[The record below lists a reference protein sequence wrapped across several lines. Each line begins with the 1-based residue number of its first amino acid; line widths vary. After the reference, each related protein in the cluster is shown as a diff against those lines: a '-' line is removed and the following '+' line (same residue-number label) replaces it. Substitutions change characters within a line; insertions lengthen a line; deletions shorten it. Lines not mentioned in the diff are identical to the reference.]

1 MNWKASLP
9 LLSWTGWALSLAWFV
24 VWLGMDYF
32 DLMNRPDLYAYGGL
46 ILIATTV
53 LLVVRMQRE
62 LGTVKKQLSDKQRRQ
77 SLLDHFSN
85 RLKEGEDLQ
94 RRKIEDDREQYLK
107 WKAEYQEWY
116 DTVYSELKEKLTSS
130 DAIEFYSL
138 SDLPARKEFAYDPE
152 FYMSYDYNTDLNV
165 LDRYL
170 VNLRG
175 IIVRLRTADG
185 GL

>member
-24 VWLGMDYF
+24 VWLFMDFF
-32 DLMNRPDLYAYGGL
+32 DLVSRPDLYAYGGL
-46 ILIATTV
+46 MLIATTV
-53 LLVVRMQRE
+53 LLIVRLQLE
-62 LGTVKKQLSDKQRRQ
+62 LAAIRKELNNKNERQ
-77 SLLDHFSN
+77 SLLDHFSK

-94 RRKIEDDREQYLK
+94 RQKIDDREQYLK
-107 WKAEYQEWY
+107 WKAVYQDWF
-116 DTVYSELKEKLTSS
+116 DTVYSELEKQLTPS

-138 SDLPARKEFAYDPE
+138 ADLPGTKNLAHDPE
-152 FYMSYDYNTDLNV
+152 YYVGYDYNTDLNI

-175 IIVRLRTADG
+175 IIARLRPAD
-185 GL
+185 